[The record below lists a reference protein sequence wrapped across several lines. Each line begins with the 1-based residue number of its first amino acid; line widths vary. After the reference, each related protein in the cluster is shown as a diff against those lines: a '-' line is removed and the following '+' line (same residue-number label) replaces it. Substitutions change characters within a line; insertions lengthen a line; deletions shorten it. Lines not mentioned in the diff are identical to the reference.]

1 MGTTSDTEK
10 ARALIRKYLDGECTP
25 QEREQVE
32 AWYNSFAQEALP
44 DPIRELEAIRSAKAA
59 VTAALP
65 SRSPRTYK
73 LFQLQPL
80 LRIAAMLVLVA
91 TLALAGYHY
100 TSPGTAPSPQEVIA
114 QSGERKTITL
124 RDGSTIYLHPGS
136 KLTIAADF
144 GKATRQVSLIGE
156 AFFSVAKDSRR
167 PFIVNTPTLTS
178 RVLGTAFNIQAY
190 ENDKLTIVAVTE
202 GKVQVEEGNNRSEE
216 TGFAALVLPGKQLV
230 YDLAEQNYRIG
241 KADVERISA
250 WKNGEYYIENESID
264 AIARRLERIYNL
276 TIEVT
281 GADKPECRYT
291 FHFSDEPIHKVLEIL
306 SHVSGIS
313 YTTQQKHILINTEA
327 CNILETPGK

>member
-44 DPIRELEAIRSAKAA
+44 EPEQELEAIRSAKVA

-65 SRSPRTYK
+65 SRSSRTYK

-91 TLALAGYHY
+91 TVALAGYRY
-100 TSPGTAPSPQEVIA
+100 TSPKTDSSPHEVIA
-114 QSGERKTITL
+114 RNGERKTITL
-124 RDGSTIYLHPGS
+124 RDGSTVYLHPGS

-144 GKATRQVSLIGE
+144 GKATRQVSLKGE
-156 AFFSVAKDSRR
+156 AFFAVAKDPAR
-167 PFIVNTPTLTS
+167 PFIVHTPTLTTK
-178 RVLGTAFNIQAY
+178 VLGTAFNVQAY
-190 ENDKLTIVAVTE
+190 EHELLASVAVTE
-202 GKVQVEEGNNRSEE
+202 GKVQVEKEDKQPGE
-216 TGFAALVLPGKQLV
+216 TGFAAHVLPGRELI

-241 KADVERISA
+241 KADVEQISA
-250 WKNGEYYIENESID
+250 WRNGTYYIENESIA
-264 AIARRLERIYNL
+264 AIAKRLERIYNL
-276 TIEVT
+276 TIEVK
-281 GADKPECRYT
+281 GADNPECRYT
-291 FHFSDEPIHKVLEIL
+291 FHFSDESIHKVLEIL

-313 YTTQQKHILINTEA
+313 YTTQQKRIIINTEA
-327 CNILETPGK
+327 CNILEPPGK

>member
-10 ARALIRKYLDGECTP
+10 ARALIRKYLDGECSP

-44 DPIRELEAIRSAKAA
+44 DPIRELEAIRSAKVT

-65 SRSPRTYK
+65 SHSPRTYK

-80 LRIAAMLVLVA
+80 LRIAAILVLVA
-91 TLALAGYHY
+91 TVALVGYRY
-100 TSPGTAPSPQEVIA
+100 TSPGTDSSPHEVIA

-124 RDGSTIYLHPGS
+124 RDGSVVYLHPGS

-167 PFIVNTPTLTS
+167 PFIVTTPTLST
-178 RVLGTAFNIQAY
+178 RVLGTAFNVQAY
-190 ENDKLTIVAVTE
+190 EHDKLTSVAVTE
-202 GKVQVEEGNNRSEE
+202 GKVQVEEEDSQLGG
-216 TGFAALVLPGKQLV
+216 TGFAAHVLPGKQLV
-230 YDLAEQNYRIG
+230 YDLAEKHYRIG

-250 WKNGEYYIENESID
+250 WKNGAYYIENESIE

-276 TIEVT
+276 SIEVK
-281 GADKPECRYT
+281 GADNPECRYT

-327 CNILETPGK
+327 CNILEPPGK